1 VERDSLKSEE
11 QESIASAEETEEVSM
26 QKPAV
31 DRAPT
36 TNSAPAIGA
45 TRGKPVRK
53 ISLLV
58 ILALLAIAL
67 FAWLRP
73 GADSDIESI
82 YLQAE
87 ANPAAARLK
96 VPPRSAASETTPQ
109 TITKSVTQAASTA
122 QQKAQFQ
129 LVTQN
134 FLPAAE
140 LASALGLL
148 EQQGYQVKRS
158 EKSQKTPMTRLLV
171 GTYSRKLAERR
182 LIEVREQAEG
192 AFLVAGAED
201 KFDLY
206 AGSFASLDRARRAAD
221 RLYQR
226 GIRVEER
233 RIEIPLPQT
242 RLSFGQFVSRE
253 QAAQAAALLHKAG
266 LVPVQVQALTNKGNG
281 QN

>member
-1 VERDSLKSEE
+1 LKSEE
-11 QESIASAEETEEVSM
+11 QESVASAAETEDVSM

-36 TNSAPAIGA
+36 TNSVPARGA
-45 TRGKPVRK
+45 TRGKPSRK

-58 ILALLAIAL
+58 IPALLAVAL

-73 GADSDIESI
+73 GADSGIESV

-87 ANPAAARLK
+87 VNPAAVRLK
-96 VPPRSAASETTPQ
+96 VPARSAAPEKTPP
-109 TITKSVTQAASTA
+109 IVTNSATPAALTA
-122 QQKAQFQ
+122 KQKLQFQ
-129 LVTQN
+129 LVTQK
-134 FLPAAE
+134 FLPTAE
-140 LASALGLL
+140 LTRALGLL

-182 LIEVREQAEG
+182 LIEVREHAEG
-192 AFLVAGAED
+192 AFLVAGAEN

-233 RIEIPLPQT
+233 RIEISLPQT
-242 RLSFGQFVSRE
+242 RLSFGQFASRE
-253 QAAQAAALLHKAG
+253 QAAQAAALLHQAG
-266 LVPVQVQALTNKGNG
+266 LVPVQIQALTDKGSG